1 MSRGG
6 GDFGFLEVCGD
17 VIPSSLQSQLDSGE
31 IIPHPPTIPLTTITA
46 GTVEVVMRT
55 SDMGR
60 FPGFSAAVVCVS
72 TKLLRILDGG
82 TTSST
87 ASIIVGEAKS
97 LASSVDEVNIPF
109 DAGITYIDRVVS
121 IVDMDMKVIR
131 RYKYMLTC
139 EGSVF
144 IV

>member
-1 MSRGG
+1 MDYLQVSRGG

-55 SDMGR
+55 SDMRR

-72 TKLLRILDGG
+72 NKLLRRLNGG
-82 TTSST
+82 TSFTESR
-87 ASIIVGEAKS
+87 VDEAKS
-97 LASSVDEVNIPF
+97 LAGSVDEVNIPF
-109 DAGITYIDRVVS
+109 DAGITYINRVVS
-121 IVDMDMKVIR
+121 IVDMDTMKVIR
-131 RYKYMLTC
+131 RYAHM
-139 EGSVF
+139 
-144 IV
+144 